1 MLLRG
6 KVRVGGLGYRFLV
19 DGVLGFDFVAISAR
33 EGSRVHAVR
42 YTTEQRRERNKR
54 NKKKLS
60 TCSTLYNVLH
70 IDQ

>member
-42 YTTEQRRERNKR
+42 YTTQQRRER

-60 TCSTLYNVLH
+60 TCNTLYNVLH